1 MMMATSQTI
10 RVVIVD
16 DSSTMR
22 RLIRAGLEHDPEI
35 EVVAEAANAREAR
48 DAVKA
53 LAPDV
58 LTLDVEMPGMNGL
71 EFLERLMRARPM
83 PVIMFSTLTRAG
95 SDEAIKALSLGAFD
109 CVEKPK
115 FGSAQATMNRVTELV
130 KIASKARV
138 DSRNYQVR
146 PHLVKPNPDWA
157 WNGKWIMIGSS
168 TGGVE
173 ALQTVL
179 GGLPENCPP
188 VLITQHMPP
197 RFLASLAA
205 RLDTIVAPN
214 VRLAS
219 DGDRPEQGVVYIA
232 PGGDTHL
239 NLDKHGDQI
248 RLVEGEK
255 RSGHRPSVDAMFGS
269 AVPHAPKM
277 IAAILTGMGRD
288 GAEEMLALRQGG
300 AICVGQNE
308 QTSVVYGM
316 PRVANELGG
325 VEQELPITE
334 ISSYLMRQAA
344 K

>member
-1 MMMATSQTI
+1 MREPSQVT
-10 RVVIVD
+10 RVVVVD

-22 RLIRAGLEHDPEI
+22 RLIRAGLEHDPQI
-35 EVVAEAANAREAR
+35 EVVAEASNAREAR

-71 EFLERLMRARPM
+71 EFLERLMRARPT
-83 PVIMFSTLTRAG
+83 PVIMFSTLTRSG
-95 SDEAIKALSLGAFD
+95 SDEAVRALSLGAFD

-115 FGSAQATMNRVTELV
+115 FGSAQATMERVADLV
-130 KIASKARV
+130 KIAAKARV
-138 DSRNYQVR
+138 DARNYQVR
-146 PHLVKPNPDWA
+146 LRPAKTSPDWD
-157 WNGKWIMIGSS
+157 WNGKWIMIGAS

-179 GGLPENCPP
+179 SGLPPNCPP
-188 VLITQHMPP
+188 TMITQHMPP
-197 RFLASLAA
+197 RFLVSLAA

-214 VRLAS
+214 VRLAC

-239 NLDKHGDQI
+239 QLDPAGERI
-248 RLVEGEK
+248 RLVAGEK

-269 AVPHAPKM
+269 AVPHAKRI
-277 IAAILTGMGRD
+277 IATILTGMGRD
-288 GAEEMLALRQGG
+288 GAEEMLSLHRAG
-300 AICVGQNE
+300 AVCIGQNE

-316 PRVANELGG
+316 PRVAREMGG
-325 VEQELPITE
+325 VETELPITE
-334 ISSYLMRQAA
+334 ISSYLLRRAA